1 VKSLNKYKSLSNEEK
16 SYINSFV
23 SFNSIFNKTNESEI
37 ELPEDDIV
45 LIKNIVLNVYEKD
58 DSYGYSVSDITDF
71 IINNYLDEDIT
82 LEDIKSCP
90 TDRVLQAIYCN
101 NGYLMKSKNKDEK
114 DIMELD

>member
-1 VKSLNKYKSLSNEEK
+1 MKSLNKYKSLTDEEK

-23 SFNSIFNKTNESEI
+23 SFNSIFNKTNELEI

-45 LIKNIVLNVYEKD
+45 LIKDIALNIYEKD

-71 IINNYLDEDIT
+71 LINNYLDEDIT
-82 LEDIKSCP
+82 LEDIKTCP

-101 NGYLMKSKNKDEK
+101 NGYLMKSKDSNEK
-114 DIMELD
+114 NNLELD

>member
-1 VKSLNKYKSLSNEEK
+1 MKSLNKYKSLSDIEK

-23 SFNSIFNKTNESEI
+23 AFNSIFNKTNELEV

-45 LIKNIVLNVYEKD
+45 LMKDIVLNVYEKD
-58 DSYGYSVSDITDF
+58 DSYGYSVSDIADF
-71 IINNYLDEDIT
+71 LINNYLDEDIT

-101 NGYLMKSKNKDEK
+101 NGYIMKSKDKDEK
-114 DIMELD
+114 DNMELD